1 MQYIL
6 QLECQPT
13 FHQFV
18 WLLKY
23 NLYACYPIFSFSN
36 TKKMLWYRG
45 SSSLN
50 QRCWTDAYSL
60 FFFPLKLKFQIIAS
74 LFPFSK
80 SVVFDDYGALF
91 DWWEQIKGD
100 SPEKV
105 EYFGMKN
112 LINAVKG
119 SVGLRNGKLLF
130 GFEGTLFSRW
140 KVYIWNHAAAF
151 EQVF

>member
-1 MQYIL
+1 M
-6 QLECQPT
+6 
-13 FHQFV
+13 
-18 WLLKY
+18 
-23 NLYACYPIFSFSN
+23 
-36 TKKMLWYRG
+36 
-45 SSSLN
+45 
-50 QRCWTDAYSL
+50 
-60 FFFPLKLKFQIIAS
+60 
-74 LFPFSK
+74 
-80 SVVFDDYGALF
+80 VFDNYGALF

-105 EYFGMKN
+105 EYIGMKN

-140 KVYIWNHAAAF
+140 KLYIWNHAAAF